1 MDVNYINP
9 ILSSFANVMPQLGL
23 ANVEKKG
30 MSLKGRF
37 IESPG
42 VMIIVGIIG
51 DIRGNVIYGMSLN
64 DAKKIAS
71 TMMMGMPVDNFDE
84 LAQSAISELTNMLT
98 ANVATNF
105 SNDNININISTPTL
119 IHGKFTA
126 NSSSDKVVCVEM
138 GVNDMVI
145 EVNISMEKIQCN
157 IFKSFE

>member
-9 ILSSFANVMPQLGL
+9 ILSSFANVLPQLGL
-23 ANVEKKG
+23 ADVRKKG
-30 MSLKGRF
+30 ISVKSKF

-42 VMIIVGIIG
+42 VVIIVGIVG
-51 DIRGNVIYGMSLN
+51 DIRGTVIYGLTVE

-71 TMMMGMPVDNFDE
+71 TMMMGMPVTEFDE

-119 IHGKFTA
+119 VHGKFTA
-126 NSSSDKVVCVEM
+126 NATSDKVVCVEM
-138 GVNDMVI
+138 EANGMVI
-145 EVNISMEKIQCN
+145 EVNISMEKNTI
-157 IFKSFE
+157 

>member
-9 ILSSFANVMPQLGL
+9 ILSSFANVMPQLGI
-23 ANVEKKG
+23 ANVSKKG

-51 DIRGNVIYGMSLN
+51 DIRGNVIYGLSLN

-105 SNDNININISTPTL
+105 SNDNIIINISTPTL

-126 NSSSDKVVCVEM
+126 NASSDKVVCVEM
-138 GVNDMVI
+138 AVNDMVV
-145 EVNISMEKIQCN
+145 EVNISMEKNTI
-157 IFKSFE
+157 

>member
-9 ILSSFANVMPQLGL
+9 ILSSFANVLPQLGL
-23 ANVEKKG
+23 GKVEKKG
-30 MSLKGRF
+30 ISLKSRF

-42 VMIIVGIIG
+42 VVIIVGIVG
-51 DIRGNVIYGMSLN
+51 DIKGNVIYGLSVE

-71 TMMMGMPVDNFDE
+71 TMMMGMPVNDFDE

-119 IHGKFTA
+119 VHGKFTA
-126 NSSSDKVVCVEM
+126 NATTDKVVCVTMDVEGM
-138 GVNDMVI
+138 AI
-145 EVNISMEKIQCN
+145 EVNISMEKNTI
-157 IFKSFE
+157 

>member
-9 ILSSFANVMPQLGL
+9 ILSSFSNVMPQLGL
-23 ANVEKKG
+23 AKVEKKG
-30 MSLKGRF
+30 ISLKGKF

-42 VMIIVGIIG
+42 VVVIVGIVG
-51 DIRGNVIYGMSLN
+51 DIRGNVIYGMSID

-71 TMMMGMPVDNFDE
+71 TMMMGMPVPEFDE

-119 IHGKFTA
+119 IHGKFIA
-126 NSSSDKVVCVEM
+126 NATSEKVVCVQM
-138 GVNDMVI
+138 GVDEMTI
-145 EVNISMEKIQCN
+145 EVNISMEKNTI
-157 IFKSFE
+157 

>member
-9 ILSSFANVMPQLGL
+9 ILNSFASIMPQLGL
-23 ANVEKKG
+23 ANVAKKG

-51 DIRGNVIYGMSLN
+51 DIKGNVIYGLSLN

-71 TMMMGMPVDNFDE
+71 TMMMGMPVDKFDE

-98 ANVATNF
+98 ATVATNF

-119 IHGKFTA
+119 VHGEFTA
-126 NSSSDKVVCVEM
+126 NASSDKVVCVEM
-138 GVNDMVI
+138 GVNEMTI
-145 EVNISMEKIQCN
+145 QVNISMEKNTI
-157 IFKSFE
+157 

>member
-9 ILSSFANVMPQLGL
+9 ILNSFANVLPQLGL
-23 ANVEKKG
+23 SNVEKKG
-30 MSLKGRF
+30 ISLKGKF

-42 VMIIVGIIG
+42 VIIIVGIVG
-51 DIRGNVIYGMSLN
+51 DIKGNVIYGITID

-71 TMMMGMPVDNFDE
+71 AMMMGMPVNEFDE

-105 SNDNININISTPTL
+105 SNDNIIINISTPTL

-126 NSSSDKVVCVEM
+126 NAIADKVVCVEM
-138 GVNDMVI
+138 NVNGMTI
-145 EVNISMEKIQCN
+145 EVNISMEKNTI
-157 IFKSFE
+157 